1 MYDYIKSKTFI
12 HLHLQS
18 INRKVNQIPNNSHV
32 VTLVLLCCRR
42 TIPSTKG
49 PSWQLSTGNIK
60 RTDSSRGRRSTFQ
73 SGSPSWSTMK
83 QHPSPWTVVNRWD
96 QLVCVGW
103 WVGVGG
109 LRVRWML
116 TLMSNLLAFDLK
128 DATWTAC
135 LQSFTAC
142 TARTHIQRASPFHH
156 KLLLIYKLAVRGIY
170 AKLCPHI
177 LKFHKG

>member
-18 INRKVNQIPNNSHV
+18 INRKVKQIRKNSHV
-32 VTLVLLCCRR
+32 VTLVLLCCR
-42 TIPSTKG
+42 TTPSTKV
-49 PSWQLSTGNIK
+49 PSRQLSAGNIK

-109 LRVRWML
+109 LGARWML
-116 TLMSNLLAFDLK
+116 MLMSNLLAFDLK
-128 DATWTAC
+128 HATLDC
-135 LQSFTAC
+135 LSSILC
-142 TARTHIQRASPFHH
+142 CMHGTHTYSKSISP
-156 KLLLIYKLAVRGIY
+156 
-170 AKLCPHI
+170 PS
-177 LKFHKG
+177 

>member
-42 TIPSTKG
+42 TTPSTKG

-103 WVGVGG
+103 WGG
-109 LRVRWML
+109 WGWGWGGCWRWCL
-116 TLMSNLLAFDLK
+116 TYSPLISN
-128 DATWTAC
+128 TQPWTAC

>member
-42 TIPSTKG
+42 TTPSTKG

-83 QHPSPWTVVNRWD
+83 QHPSPWTVVTRWD

-128 DATWTAC
+128 HATLDC
-135 LQSFTAC
+135 MSSILPC
-142 TARTHIQRASPFHH
+142 MHGTHTYSKSISLPS
-156 KLLLIYKLAVRGIY
+156 
-170 AKLCPHI
+170 
-177 LKFHKG
+177 